1 MGHAAG
7 TGSLLLLAKDL
18 CASPQPDGGDAP
30 GQDMLWAEHRD
41 RTMLAAGQ
49 GEVPISS
56 IHAVKGLAIGKGASW
71 ENGNA
76 KE

>member
-1 MGHAAG
+1 MGHAA
-7 TGSLLLLAKDL
+7 
-18 CASPQPDGGDAP
+18 QPDGGDAP

-49 GEVPISS
+49 GEVPISG
-56 IHAVKGLAIGKGASW
+56 IHAVEGLDIGKGASW